1 MSIFLFHLRKA
12 CKVLQDFFIICQA
25 FYFESNITTF
35 METLHTTSIVVVAVV
50 VVVVVYGMHRASIVA
65 GVFDSCISYQLF
77 SPV

>member
-1 MSIFLFHLRKA
+1 
-12 CKVLQDFFIICQA
+12 
-25 FYFESNITTF
+25 